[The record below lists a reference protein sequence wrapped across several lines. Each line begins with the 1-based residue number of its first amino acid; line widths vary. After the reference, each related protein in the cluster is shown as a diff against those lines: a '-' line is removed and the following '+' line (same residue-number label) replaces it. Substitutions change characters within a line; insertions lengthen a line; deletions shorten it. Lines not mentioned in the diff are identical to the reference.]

1 MFLLNK
7 KMKSRRNGT
16 PALVSSLLIAC
27 TIQYAP
33 GAWAEGHI
41 VDIEGHVD
49 CSDGH
54 QSDACGWDGIPDIN
68 SMDSGSRGGGGGGG
82 GTGSS
87 NPPTPQ
93 KRTAEQKTKD
103 QAICDKQNDT
113 YLTNARLTYTQST
126 NVCAAKNS
134 SWPGMLYQ
142 QWLEWAL
149 IQVKYVNGEI
159 TVGGVK
165 LDCLSTANRAWEASQ
180 DGIEARYKI
189 CSNDAQRD

>member
-93 KRTAEQKTKD
+93 KRTSEQKAADVAICKEQKTD
-103 QAICDKQNDT
+103 AINYASNIFLSNMNACTATNNT
-113 YLTNARLTYTQST
+113 WYGYLH
-126 NVCAAKNS
+126 
-134 SWPGMLYQ
+134 Q
-142 QWLEWAL
+142 QWLKTGLPIFGYAPADC
-149 IQVKYVNGEI
+149 VTVNNQAYFDVQAI
-159 TVGGVK
+159 IDK
-165 LDCLSTANRAWEASQ
+165 
-180 DGIEARYKI
+180 RYKS
-189 CSNDAQRD
+189 CSDDAMKD